1 MTEINLERLLN
12 EPIYAFN
19 FKSMIGSIREFL
31 EFSEA
36 NIENQYIEECR
47 SIHQRADSGEL
58 NLPDE
63 YRDSYVEHLLENT
76 EHWFTV
82 GLPLQIRYAA
92 LLSLITAVEWSIG
105 QLNKQLIHPINKK
118 PRGNLTVHR
127 LYTLNQKTQRG
138 KMNSIDNY
146 KALVEV
152 RNCIVHNAGLERGYK
167 FPNAL
172 EQSLDRLEGIYLDNL
187 NLYGTHVCIERE
199 ALNQYID
206 EIGET
211 VVVLHEAA
219 DNQDLLKSL

>member
-31 EFSEA
+31 AFSEA
-36 NIENQYIEECR
+36 NIAKQHIEKRR
-47 SIHQRADSGEL
+47 SIHERVDSGEL
-58 NLPDE
+58 NFLDE
-63 YRDSYVEHLLENT
+63 HRDSYVEHLLENT

-82 GLPLQIRYAA
+82 GLPLQVRYAA

-105 QLNKQLIHPINKK
+105 LLNKQLTQPIKNQS
-118 PRGNLTVHR
+118 GCNLTVHS
-127 LYTLNQKTQRG
+127 LKILNKRTQLG

-146 KALVEV
+146 KALVEA

-167 FPNAL
+167 YPDAL
-172 EQSLDRLEGIYLDNL
+172 EQSLERLEGIYLDNWY
-187 NLYGTHVCIERE
+187 LYGTHVCIERE

-211 VVVLHEAA
+211 VVDLRAA
-219 DNQDLLKSL
+219 TDKQGLLKNL